1 MSICVRMRMRKVM
14 YIYDVGMD
22 VVGVDVVG
30 VDVVGVDVVGRRG
43 RAPMRWRIYIHVCV
57 CV

>member
-1 MSICVRMRMRKVM
+1 MRICVRMRMRKVM

-30 VDVVGVDVVGRRG
+30 VDVVGGRG
-43 RAPMRWRIYIHVCV
+43 RAPMRSRIYIHVCV
-57 CV
+57 CVCE